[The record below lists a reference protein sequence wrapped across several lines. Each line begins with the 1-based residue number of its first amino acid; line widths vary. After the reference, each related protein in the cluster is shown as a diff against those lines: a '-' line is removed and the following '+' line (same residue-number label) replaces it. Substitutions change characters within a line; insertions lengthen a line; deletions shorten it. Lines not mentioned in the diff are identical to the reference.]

1 MEKYGFAAE
10 DKLKTLLSEEMAKE
24 FDKEIISQIREI
36 VITESKN
43 YLYTLINNKTEKDL
57 ELLIKKYNLIEKD
70 LLNLQN
76 IKLKI
81 REYNIDSII
90 NKN

>member
-1 MEKYGFAAE
+1 MEKYGFDAE

-24 FDKEIISQIREI
+24 FDKEIIFQIREI
-36 VITESKN
+36 AITESKN
-43 YLYTLINNKTEKDL
+43 YLYTLINKTEKDL

-76 IKLKI
+76 LKLKI
-81 REYNIDSII
+81 REYNLNQIL